1 MIVFLLSVNK
11 EGFKMIILG
20 NRHQFTNIELSVL
33 KKKFKNIDYIF
44 YSQNDTEDVKKM
56 LLEIIKH
63 RVVKYIVLNTHH
75 KVPKELI
82 KFLTLLNKNGIKY
95 VTIQELFRVELEKY
109 YLPSRGTNINFLA
122 DIKPYSKFKYI
133 QKRLIDYV
141 LSILVLLLTFP
152 IMLLAMYKIKKE
164 SPDGDILFKQKRV
177 GKDNKDFVCYKFRSM
192 RTDVD
197 YQNNYTQ
204 EDDPRIFPWGKI
216 MRQTRIDELPQIF
229 NVLKGDMHFIGPRAE
244 WNILVEQYEKKIPC
258 YNYRH
263 SVKPGI
269 TGWAQVKYKYGA
281 NVNDAREKL
290 MYDLYYIKNWSISLE
305 IKTLFKT
312 VAVVLGKEGV

>member
-1 MIVFLLSVNK
+1 MYIKS
-11 EGFKMIILG
+11 EIKMIILG
-20 NRHQFTNIELSVL
+20 SKHQFTNIELSIL
-33 KKKFKNIDYIF
+33 NKKFKNIDHIL
-44 YSQNDTEDVKKM
+44 YSQNDTEDVIKM
-56 LLEIIKH
+56 LKEIIRH
-63 RVVKYIVLNTHH
+63 RPVKYIVLNTYH

-82 KFLTLLNKNGIKY
+82 KFLTLLDKNGIKY
-95 VTIQELFRVELEKY
+95 ITIKQLFRLELEKY
-109 YLPSRGTNINFLA
+109 YLPSRGHDISFLA
-122 DIKPYSKFKYI
+122 DIQPYSTFKYI
-133 QKRLIDYV
+133 QKRFIDYI
-141 LSILVLLLTFP
+141 LSIITLILTAP
-152 IMLLAMYKIKKE
+152 IMAYAAYRIKKE
-164 SPDGDILFKQKRV
+164 SPDGDIFFKQKRV

-197 YQNNYTQ
+197 YHNNYTQ
-204 EDDPRIFPWGKI
+204 ENDPRIFPWGKI

-263 SVKPGI
+263 TVKPGI

-281 NVNDAREKL
+281 NLNDAREKL
-290 MYDLYYIKNWSISLE
+290 MYDLYYIRNWSIWLE
-305 IKTLFKT
+305 IKTLLKT